1 MEMRIKAFKVV
12 FIIISI
18 IIVLLLTVGI
28 YLHVSDLI
36 AMRECASQEDCMYC
50 VPARMIVAY
59 IIYAICFVLLNID
72 ALFIILFFTVK
83 KKQKCINN

>member
-50 VPARMIVAY
+50 IPTRMIIAY
-59 IIYAICFVLLNID
+59 IIYAICFILLNID

-83 KKQKCINN
+83 KEAKMYK